1 MSNLTCFCDNRFM
14 PLSEASLPVNDLGYQ
29 RGYGIFDFLRVT
41 GNAPLYWE
49 DHLDRFFFSAQAMHL
64 PVKYQRDALQQII
77 LQLIKENALPFSGIR
92 IMLSGGSSPD
102 GYQITEPNLVI
113 VQTPLT
119 PPPDQ
124 VMLPGYK
131 VVSYP
136 HQRQMPHVK
145 TTDYL
150 MAIWLQPW
158 VKQQAADDVLYHQNG
173 IITEF
178 PRSNFF
184 LVTEDQT
191 IVTPEKNILA
201 GITRKQ
207 ILQVAEANGLRVI
220 QKDISLEEIGAA
232 REAFISSST
241 KRVIPIRQ
249 LDDIQFAPYT
259 TESVTAKL
267 FGWLRQHEITT
278 AGKAH

>member
-41 GNAPLYWE
+41 GNTPLYWE
-49 DHLDRFFFSAQAMHL
+49 YHLDRFFFSAQAM
-64 PVKYQRDALQQII
+64 Q
-77 LQLIKENALPFSGIR
+77 
-92 IMLSGGSSPD
+92 
-102 GYQITEPNLVI
+102 
-113 VQTPLT
+113 
-119 PPPDQ
+119 PDQ

-158 VKQQAADDVLYHQNG
+158 VKQQDADDVLYHQNG

>member
-1 MSNLTCFCDNRFM
+1 
-14 PLSEASLPVNDLGYQ
+14 
-29 RGYGIFDFLRVT
+29 
-41 GNAPLYWE
+41 
-49 DHLDRFFFSAQAMHL
+49 MHL
-64 PVKYQRDALQQII
+64 PIKYQRDALQQII

-145 TTDYL
+145 TIDYL

-158 VKQQAADDVLYHQNG
+158 VKQQNADDVLYHQNG

-184 LVTEDQT
+184 LVTDDQT

-207 ILQVAEANGLRVI
+207 ILQVAEAKGLRVI

>member
-14 PLSEASLPVNDLGYQ
+14 PLREASLPVNDLGYQ

-124 VMLPGYK
+124 VLLPGYK

-184 LVTEDQT
+184 LVTGDQT

>member
-158 VKQQAADDVLYHQNG
+158 VKQQNADDVLYHQNG

>member
-29 RGYGIFDFLRVT
+29 RGYGIFDFMRVT

>member
-41 GNAPLYWE
+41 GNTPLYWE

-158 VKQQAADDVLYHQNG
+158 VKQQNADDVLYHQNG

-184 LVTEDQT
+184 LVTDDQT

>member
-102 GYQITEPNLVI
+102 AYQITEPNLVI

-184 LVTEDQT
+184 LVTDDQT

>member
-41 GNAPLYWE
+41 GNTPLYWE

-64 PVKYQRDALQQII
+64 PIKYQRDVLQQII

-145 TTDYL
+145 TIDYL

-158 VKQQAADDVLYHQNG
+158 VKQQNADDVLYHQNG

-184 LVTEDQT
+184 LVTDDQT

>member
-1 MSNLTCFCDNRFM
+1 MSNLICFCNDRFM
-14 PLSEASLPVNDLGYQ
+14 PLNEASLPVNDLGYQ

-41 GNAPLYWE
+41 GNTPLYQE

-64 PVKYQRDALQQII
+64 PVKQERNELQAII
-77 LQLIKENALPFSGIR
+77 QHLIKENALPFSGIR
-92 IMLSGGSSPD
+92 IMLSGGSSAD
-102 GYQITEPNLVI
+102 GYQITEPNLMI
-113 VQTPLT
+113 VQTALT

-124 VMLPGYK
+124 LILTGYK

-136 HQRQMPHVK
+136 HQRQMPQVK

-158 VKQQAADDVLYHQNG
+158 VKQQGADDVLYHQNG

-184 LVTEDQT
+184 LVTDDRT

-207 ILQVAEANGLRVI
+207 ILQVAAENGLQVV
-220 QKDISLEEIGAA
+220 QKDISLEEVGAA

-249 LDDIQFAPYT
+249 LDNILFAPYT
-259 TESVTAKL
+259 AESVTVKL